1 LRQSPDEIQN
11 TAAAVQALLSPRSI
25 AIVGASGDPSKL
37 GALPLQFLQKYGYRG
52 RLYPVNPSYS
62 EIGGL
67 RCYPSIGD
75 VPEPVDLMVVTIPA
89 NRVPELLAQCQPGRV
104 RAALVL
110 TSGYAEVGPEGAR
123 MQEKL
128 VAQARERGIR
138 LCGPNSVGATNLW
151 DAVVPA
157 ISQAFD
163 KVLPPGPVAFVTQS
177 GALGTAVMA
186 VAGAAG
192 IHLGYFISTGNEAD
206 LDFSD
211 FCDYL
216 LLDPR
221 VRVIAGYAEG
231 LRNGRKFAAVAR
243 RALVAGKP
251 IVLLKAGRSPA
262 GEAAA
267 RSHTGALTGSDA
279 LYQAVFEEC
288 GVVRVDSLEALIDAL
303 KVFCALEPPAG
314 NRAALVTHSG
324 GTGVIMSDAC
334 AECGLDVPPTR
345 SELEATLR
353 QQLPAFAAL
362 GNPIDMTAN
371 VIFQPD
377 KMVSCLEAALLDPGF
392 DLGVLSVNLMWR
404 VRDQL
409 CQALESLRQRV
420 AKPFAVAWIGIEEA
434 TAARLQAAG
443 VPAFPDPVR
452 CIRALGQLA
461 RWGEASRRAGLR
473 EAPGPTGQT
482 ANHWASSGTWPVP
495 PVVTSARVARGAG
508 QRLASGACPG
518 DYPGQAALL
527 EAYGVPLAPWR
538 LVRSAQAAVEA
549 AAELGF
555 PVVAKV
561 ISQAHTH
568 KSDVGGVALDLNSP
582 DQVRAVAARLL
593 ALVRD
598 DPSAGVLIQPM
609 VGDAVEVF
617 VGAQRDPVFGPY
629 VVVGLGGIYVEVFRE
644 TAVRLAPCTE
654 DEALDLVRRA
664 RWYPLLQ
671 GVRGQPPR
679 DVAALARVIAR
690 VSQLV
695 AREPVASL
703 DLNPVLV
710 RRSGEG
716 AVAVDFRIF
725 WRGK

>member
-1 LRQSPDEIQN
+1 MLNN
-11 TAAAVQALLSPRSI
+11 TAAALKALLSPASI

-52 RLYPVNPSYS
+52 RLYPVSPSYT
-62 EIGGL
+62 ELGGL
-67 RCYPSIGD
+67 PCYPSIGD
-75 VPEPVDLMVVTIPA
+75 VPEPVDLMVVAIPA
-89 NRVPELLAQCQPGRV
+89 NRVPELLAQCEPGRV

-110 TSGYAEVGPEGAR
+110 TSGYAETGPDGAR
-123 MQEKL
+123 MQEQL
-128 VAQARERGIR
+128 VAEARKRGIR
-138 LCGPNSVGATNLW
+138 LCGPNSVGVANLW
-151 DAVVPA
+151 DAVLPT

-163 KVLPPGPVAFVTQS
+163 EVLSPGPVAFVTQS

-192 IHLGYFISTGNEAD
+192 IRLGYFISTGNEAD

-216 LLDPR
+216 LIDSR
-221 VRVIAGYAEG
+221 VRVLAGYVEG
-231 LRNGRKFAAVAR
+231 LRDGRKFELVAR
-243 RALVAGKP
+243 RALAAGKP
-251 IVLLKAGRSPA
+251 VILLKAGRSPA
-262 GEAAA
+262 GELAA
-267 RSHTGALTGSDA
+267 RSHTGALTGTDA

-288 GVVRVDSLEALIDAL
+288 GVVRVDSLEALINAL
-303 KVFCALEPPAG
+303 KVFCALDPPAG
-314 NRAALVTHSG
+314 KRVALVTHSG
-324 GTGVIMSDAC
+324 GTGVLMSDAC
-334 AECGLDVPPTR
+334 AECGLDVAPTQL
-345 SELEATLR
+345 ELRAKLR

-362 GNPIDMTAN
+362 GNPIDMTAG

-377 KMVSCLEAALLDPGF
+377 KMVTCLETALLDPGF

-409 CQALESLRQRV
+409 CWELESLRQRV
-420 AKPFAVAWIGIEEA
+420 AKPFAVSWIGIEEG

-443 VPAFPDPVR
+443 VPAFSDPVH
-452 CIRALGQLA
+452 CIWALGQLA
-461 RWGEASRRAGLR
+461 RWGEASRQARVR
-473 EAPGPTGQT
+473 EASGPRRETQSGG
-482 ANHWASSGTWPVP
+482 ASSGGIWPAVP
-495 PVVTSARVARGAG
+495 LETSAWVGEETGLYR
-508 QRLASGACPG
+508 ASGACPG

-527 EAYGVPLAPWR
+527 ESYGVPLAPWR
-538 LVRSAQAAVEA
+538 LVRSAHAAAEA

-555 PVVAKV
+555 PVAAKV

-568 KSDVGGVALDLNSP
+568 KSEVGGVALNLNSP
-582 DQVRAVAARLL
+582 HEVRVAAARLL
-593 ALVRD
+593 GLVED
-598 DPSAGVLIQPM
+598 CPGAGVLIQPM
-609 VGDAVEVF
+609 VGDAVEVL

-644 TAVRLAPCTE
+644 TAVRLAPCTDE
-654 DEALDLVRRA
+654 EALELVRRA

-679 DVAALARVIAR
+679 DVVALARVIAR

-716 AVAVDFRIF
+716 ALVVDFRVF
-725 WRGK
+725 WTSG